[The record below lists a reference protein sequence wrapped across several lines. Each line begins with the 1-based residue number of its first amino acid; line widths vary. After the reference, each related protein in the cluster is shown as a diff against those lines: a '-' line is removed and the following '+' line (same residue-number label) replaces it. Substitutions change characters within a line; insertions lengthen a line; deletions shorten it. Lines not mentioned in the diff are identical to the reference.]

1 MVAASVTFPEKQR
14 SEPESEVWV
23 TERGV
28 THEKVEN
35 KGGKNVIDTDYHRIE
50 MTEA

>member
-1 MVAASVTFPEKQR
+1 MVAASVTFPEKQK

-28 THEKVEN
+28 THGKVEN
-35 KGGKNVIDTDYHRIE
+35 KRGKKMSETLIIIR
-50 MTEA
+50 